1 MLPFQTPTRGCDLK
15 SHRWRPR
22 RPTDRVDVRRVGQ
35 VKSLLQ
41 SQQGNIIACGRAPCR
56 GKAWMFNFSENELKL
71 CLFCSFQPKI
81 EYVTNLLTC
90 MTKPTSLFFLSTFP
104 RCAQISWASSVLKQ
118 SCHLLFHCLIVF
130 HCNIL
135 SKTV

>member
-22 RPTDRVDVRRVGQ
+22 RPTDRVDVGRVGQ
-35 VKSLLQ
+35 VNSLLQ
-41 SQQGNIIACGRAPCR
+41 SQQGHIIGSGCSPICGIVR
-56 GKAWMFNFSENELKL
+56 MFNFSENELKL
-71 CLFCSFQPKI
+71 CPFCSFQPKI
-81 EYVTNLLTC
+81 ESLTNLLTC

-104 RCAQISWASSVLKQ
+104 RCAQISWASSLLKQ